1 MTIIYGIKNCDTMK
15 KARAFLTQAAVEHQF
30 IDYRVDGLSGQLLQQ
45 FVDTL
50 GWQALLNTKG
60 TTYRALP
67 DEQKADMTA
76 EKAMALMLA
85 QPAFWVCRNTG
96 IQAAAAGS
104 HQIKLPLRRLGCFCY
119 NRALQLCSCILVV
132 R

>member
-1 MTIIYGIKNCDTMK
+1 MIKIYGIKNCDTMK
-15 KARAFLTQAAVEHQF
+15 KARVFLAQAGVEHQF
-30 IDYRVDGLSGQLLQQ
+30 IDYRADGLSQELLAH
-45 FVDTL
+45 FVADL

-85 QPAFWVCRNTG
+85 QPALIKRPLLDINGRFYLGFKAEQYQQLV
-96 IQAAAAGS
+96 AGL
-104 HQIKLPLRRLGCFCY
+104 K
-119 NRALQLCSCILVV
+119 
-132 R
+132 

>member
-1 MTIIYGIKNCDTMK
+1 MIKIYGIKNCDTMK
-15 KARAFLTQAAVEHQF
+15 KARAFLAQAGVEHQF
-30 IDYRVDGLSGQLLQQ
+30 IDYRADGMSQELLAH
-45 FVDTL
+45 FVAEL

-85 QPAFWVCRNTG
+85 QPALIKRPLLDVNGRFYLGFNAEQYQQLV
-96 IQAAAAGS
+96 AGL
-104 HQIKLPLRRLGCFCY
+104 K
-119 NRALQLCSCILVV
+119 
-132 R
+132 

>member
-1 MTIIYGIKNCDTMK
+1 MIKIYGIKNCDTMK

-30 IDYRVDGLSGQLLQQ
+30 IDYRVDGLSSQLLQQ
-45 FVDTL
+45 FVDAL

-85 QPAFWVCRNTG
+85 QPALIKRPLLDINGSFHLGFKAEQYQQLVTG
-96 IQAAAAGS
+96 AQ
-104 HQIKLPLRRLGCFCY
+104 
-119 NRALQLCSCILVV
+119 
-132 R
+132 